1 MKKASLTFIVL
12 IFFSGLSAQ
21 YKKASFF
28 DKEGRTYGLS
38 AEAHFLGDGKKTV
51 PGFALTFGR
60 DRAGKHL
67 FSTTD
72 IRFLPAFKFSYET
85 RDMNGNALTVSGK
98 SKMHLIY
105 GMNWGYFILK
115 NEEEQTF
122 KPYVTAGFNV
132 VVLGGVKQFD
142 NDQDYSYDVEKIT
155 PMHQFSTGIGGGVGA
170 IFNLSSV
177 LGIKLEGGYTY
188 QLNLSTESAYDNVDT
203 YYMYTPHPYASL
215 GLRFRV
221 VSE

>member
-1 MKKASLTFIVL
+1 MKKATLTLIVL
-12 IFFSGLSAQ
+12 ICFSGLQAQ

-28 DKEGRTYGLS
+28 DKEGRTYGIN
-38 AEAHFLGDGKKTV
+38 AESHFLGDGKKS
-51 PGFALTFGR
+51 PIGFSLSFGR

-72 IRFLPAFKFSYET
+72 IRVLPPFKFSYET
-85 RDMNGNALTVSGK
+85 QDMNGNPVTVSGK

-105 GMNWGYFILK
+105 GMNWGYFIRQ

-132 VVLGGVKQFD
+132 VILGGVKQFD
-142 NDQDYSYDVEKIT
+142 NEDYSYDVVKIA
-155 PMHQFSTGIGGGVGA
+155 PVHQFSTGIGGGLGA
-170 IFNLSSV
+170 VFNINSAI
-177 LGIKLEGGYTY
+177 GIKLEGGYTY
-188 QLNLSTESAYDNVDT
+188 QWNLSTDYAFEDGDL
-203 YYMYTPHPYASL
+203 YYMYPPHPYASL